1 MAHAPKD
8 RDATRQARIMVIGAY
23 SCVSLIMGGFLG
35 ILLFDWPL
43 SLGFLVLGIP
53 MTAVTFLIAYGIVET
68 TGVGAAGLYQ
78 PGRRST
84 DDVRRYSPI
93 EAMAVR
99 GEADLAIQAYRAA
112 YSTNPSDPEPLLRI
126 AHLTVKDPERRE
138 VALECLTEAA
148 AIPDLPEKTR
158 MYVLRELI
166 ERVDEIG
173 TPERAAPILARTA
186 QLHAGTRIGWWAAQ
200 ELRTL
205 KEGLGVTTSA

>member
-1 MAHAPKD
+1 MTPAPKD
-8 RDATRQARIMVIGAY
+8 RDSARQTQIMVIGAY

-35 ILLFDWPL
+35 IFLFDWPL
-43 SLGFLVLGIP
+43 SLGYVVLGIP
-53 MTAVTFLIAYGIVET
+53 LTGVTFLIAHGIVEV
-68 TGVGAAGLYQ
+68 TGVGAAVLYH

-84 DDVRRYSPI
+84 DEVRRYSRI

-99 GEADLAIQAYRAA
+99 GETDRAIQAYREA
-112 YSTNPSDPEPLLRI
+112 YSTNLSDPEPLLRI

-138 VALECLTEAA
+138 VALGCLRQAA
-148 AIPDLPEKTR
+148 AIPDLPEKTH

-200 ELRTL
+200 ELRAL
-205 KEGLGVTTSA
+205 KERRILRA